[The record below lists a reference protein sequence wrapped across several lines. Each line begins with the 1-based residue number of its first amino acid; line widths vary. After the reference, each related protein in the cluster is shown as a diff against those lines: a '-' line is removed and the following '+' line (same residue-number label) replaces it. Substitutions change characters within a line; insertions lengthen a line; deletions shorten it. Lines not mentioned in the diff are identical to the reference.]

1 MTDFRHERGLIHIQ
15 LRVKQG
21 ILTPFLLSGAAS
33 LSFSFAFG
41 TFILRFASPDDNV
54 SYQIFAFVVI
64 PEISHNDISY
74 VIKKNAFFGSAILCS
89 ARFCAQKSKEK
100 THLHFVNRRIAAD

>member
-1 MTDFRHERGLIHIQ
+1 MTDFRHERGLIHTQ

-64 PEISHNDISY
+64 PEISHNDTSY
-74 VIKKNAFFGSAILCS
+74 IKKRN
-89 ARFCAQKSKEK
+89 QKTCRKNTK
-100 THLHFVNRRIAAD
+100 NIKKIIDRYQNT